1 MQWKG
6 LWHAFA
12 RHGDVIEAYI
22 ARKLSISGRNFGFL
36 RFKSRDDATRA
47 IDRLN
52 GFTLYVMVGDEYKN
66 HEKGAKRV
74 LGHVDEDLW
83 KMKRCLVGEMSTVF
97 GVTFIMERLK
107 MMNEG

>member
-1 MQWKG
+1 METTTTSIKMTVEGDNNKFSRG
-6 LWHAFA
+6 LQGKA
-12 RHGDVIEAYI
+12 ENS
-22 ARKLSISGRNFGFL
+22 SIRSPSELGKNDFITG
-36 RFKSRDDATRA
+36 KET
-47 IDRLN
+47 I
-52 GFTLYVMVGDEYKN
+52 TVMVGDEYKN

>member
-1 MQWKG
+1 MTVEGDNNKFSRGLQGKAENSSIRRLSRDHGYTLYVENIPQAMQWK
-6 LWHAFA
+6 
-12 RHGDVIEAYI
+12 
-22 ARKLSISGRNFGFL
+22 
-36 RFKSRDDATRA
+36 
-47 IDRLN
+47 
-52 GFTLYVMVGDEYKN
+52 VMVGDEHKN

-74 LGHVDEDLW
+74 VGHVDEDLW

>member
-1 MQWKG
+1 METTTTSIKMTVEGDNNKFSRG
-6 LWHAFA
+6 LQGKA
-12 RHGDVIEAYI
+12 ENS
-22 ARKLSISGRNFGFL
+22 SIRRL
-36 RFKSRDDATRA
+36 SRDH
-47 IDRLN
+47 
-52 GFTLYVMVGDEYKN
+52 GYTLKTITVMVGDEHKN

-74 LGHVDEDLW
+74 VGHVDEDLW